1 MSSDPTEQT
10 PDVQSADAQSADAQS
25 DDAVAEEAAAVH
37 AEQATAAAA
46 EGDHLLSVEGVDSY
60 YGQSHILRDLSM
72 HVEEGEVCALLG
84 RNGAG
89 KTTTLRS
96 IAGAR
101 PPDVRDGVVRFKG
114 TEITDYSTEDVSS
127 LGISLVP
134 EERRVF
140 PNLTV
145 AENLHLSDVAR
156 NWSNVVGRNVS
167 MDHPGMS
174 TEEVYE
180 VFPRLEER
188 ASQKAGTLSGGEQQM
203 LAIARALK
211 QDTDLLMLDEPYEG
225 LAPQIIQTVENA
237 IERIAEAGTTILL
250 VEQNAVAAMNIAD
263 RAYVVDQG
271 SIVFAGD
278 SEELRADEE
287 TRERYLGV

>member
-1 MSSDPTEQT
+1 MEA
-10 PDVQSADAQSADAQS
+10 VDA
-25 DDAVAEEAAAVH
+25 
-37 AEQATAAAA
+37 
-46 EGDHLLSVEGVDSY
+46 Y

-101 PPDVRDGVVRFKG
+101 PPDVRDGTVSFKG
-114 TEITDYSTEDVSS
+114 ENITERSTEDISS

-145 AENLHLSDVAR
+145 EENLHLSDVAR
-156 NWSNVVGRNVS
+156 NWSNTFGRDVS
-167 MDHPGMS
+167 MDHPGM
-174 TEEVYE
+174 TTAEVYE

-225 LAPQIIQTVENA
+225 LAPQIIETVEDA
-237 IERIAEAGTTILL
+237 IEQIAEKGTTILL

-278 SEELRADEE
+278 SEELRADER